1 MSRISELEVASS
13 DQSRESHDTEDLGFM
28 IGHSNC
34 RSPEVCTEDVRLVLG
49 VRRKATINLG
59 AI

>member
-13 DQSRESHDTEDLGFM
+13 DQSREPHDTEDLSFM

-34 RSPEVCTEDVRLVLG
+34 RSPEVYTEDVRLVLG
-49 VRRKATINLG
+49 VRRKVTITLG